1 MKVDEQKVIN
11 GIGLAMRVGM
21 AAFIPAFL
29 AELEKAGLEV
39 RAKGPVEGVQLP
51 ILDASGNPL

>member
-21 AAFIPAFL
+21 ASFIPAFL
-29 AELEKAGLEV
+29 AALEKEGLEIRV
-39 RAKGPVEGVQLP
+39 KSPVEGVQLP
-51 ILDASGNPL
+51 LLDPSGRPL